1 MNYIMQLNVFYEKAS
16 GESLS
21 LKAIGLYMLLL
32 NKNNRLG
39 WIEEFKMTNKV
50 IMSVA
55 NCTLHDL
62 RIARNELEEKGYIIY
77 KKGTKGQAGNY
88 KIINL
93 EKEFLK
99 NCNKSS
105 EQNGTNFSL
114 VENNIKKS
122 SEQNSTNIS
131 LLSEDINKSSEQNG
145 TNFSLVEN
153 NIKKSSEQN
162 SINLSLLSEDINKS
176 SEKKHVNISLL
187 DNKSSEKNDPFC
199 YTLNKQTNNKQTE
212 KEKNIY
218 KKEIPNDFYKE
229 LNELDENEKGISE
242 DRIREAYLGNVSGLS
257 EAEISKEIKL
267 EKLEEW
273 TKEADKDKY
282 EAGSVININDASP
295 KDINDISMLNDDL
308 DRINRVN
315 RVNSENELVRD
326 IELDRVRELEKEN
339 EFGIN
344 EYDDMNMLA
353 TNTPVTNE
361 PKVKY
366 GDSIYLTDQEY
377 RTLKS
382 IYEQYDIDL
391 ELGIEILDDYKMS
404 SGREYRSDYHIMKS
418 WVKKRLLEDKR
429 KALMNE
435 NYTGYTATRS
445 VPSYQQNN
453 SNNQNNNYNS
463 YNKYN
468 QPQETRKQRSWED
481 FKSTLPEEWLEL
493 IDEYN

>member
-55 NCTLHDL
+55 NCTLYDL
-62 RIARNELEEKGYIIY
+62 RAARDELEEKGYIIY

-105 EQNGTNFSL
+105 EQN
-114 VENNIKKS
+114 
-122 SEQNSTNIS
+122 STNIS
-131 LLSEDINKSSEQNG
+131 LLSEDINKSSE
-145 TNFSLVEN
+145 
-153 NIKKSSEQN
+153 
-162 SINLSLLSEDINKS
+162 
-176 SEKKHVNISLL
+176 KKHINISLL

-282 EAGSVININDASP
+282 EAGNVININDASP
-295 KDINDISMLNDDL
+295 KDINDISMLNDEL
-308 DRINRVN
+308 ERVNRVN
-315 RVNSENELVRD
+315 RVNKENELVKDRD
-326 IELDRVRELEKEN
+326 IELVRELENKN

-377 RTLKS
+377 RNLKS

-418 WVKKRLLEDKR
+418 WVKKRLLEDK
-429 KALMNE
+429 KKTLMNE

-445 VPSYQQNN
+445 VHSYQKNN
-453 SNNQNNNYNS
+453 SNNYNQNNNYNS
-463 YNKYN
+463 YNQYN
-468 QPQETRKQRSWED
+468 QRQDTRKQRSWED
-481 FKSTLPEEWLEL
+481 FEKTLPEEWRDF
-493 IDEYN
+493 I

>member
-21 LKAIGLYMLLL
+21 LKAIVLYMLLL

-55 NCTLHDL
+55 NCTLYDL
-62 RIARNELEEKGYIIY
+62 RTARNELEEKGYIIY

-99 NCNKSS
+99 NC
-105 EQNGTNFSL
+105 
-114 VENNIKKS
+114 KKS
-122 SEQNSTNIS
+122 SEQN
-131 LLSEDINKSSEQNG
+131 D
-145 TNFSLVEN
+145 TNFSLVD
-153 NIKKSSEQN
+153 K
-162 SINLSLLSEDINKS
+162 DIDKS

-218 KKEIPNDFYKE
+218 KKEIPNDFLKE
-229 LNELDENEKGISE
+229 LDELEENEKGISE

-295 KDINDISMLNDDL
+295 KDINDISMLNDEL
-308 DRINRVN
+308 ERINRVN

-326 IELDRVRELEKEN
+326 RELDVDIELEKEN

-382 IYEQYDIDL
+382 IYEQNEINL

-418 WVKKRLLEDKR
+418 WVKKRLIEDKR

-435 NYTGYTATRS
+435 NYTGYKATRS
-445 VPSYQQNN
+445 VPDYQRNN
-453 SNNQNNNYNS
+453 SNNYNQNNNYNS
-463 YNKYN
+463 YNQYN
-468 QPQETRKQRSWED
+468 QRQDTRKQRSWED
-481 FKSTLPEEWLEL
+481 FEKTLPEEWRDF
-493 IDEYN
+493 I

>member
-55 NCTLHDL
+55 NCTLYDL
-62 RIARNELEEKGYIIY
+62 RAARDELEEKGYIIY

-131 LLSEDINKSSEQNG
+131 LLSEDINKSSE
-145 TNFSLVEN
+145 
-153 NIKKSSEQN
+153 
-162 SINLSLLSEDINKS
+162 
-176 SEKKHVNISLL
+176 KKHINISLL

-282 EAGSVININDASP
+282 EAGNVININDASP
-295 KDINDISMLNDDL
+295 KDINDISMLNDEL
-308 DRINRVN
+308 ERVNRVN
-315 RVNSENELVRD
+315 RVNKENELVKDRD
-326 IELDRVRELEKEN
+326 IELVRELENKN

-382 IYEQYDIDL
+382 IYQQYEIDL

-404 SGREYRSDYHIMKS
+404 TGKEYKSDFHIMKS
-418 WVKKRLLEDKR
+418 WVKKRLIEDKK

-435 NYTGYTATRS
+435 NYTGYKATRS

-453 SNNQNNNYNS
+453 SNNYNQNNNNNNNNYNQ
-463 YNKYN
+463 Y
-468 QPQETRKQRSWED
+468 QGRKQRSWED
-481 FKSTLPEEWLEL
+481 FEKTLPEEWRDF
-493 IDEYN
+493 I

>member
-1 MNYIMQLNVFYEKAS
+1 MSISGSHGTQGLNYGQHVTNSKLDDTAMDKNAAD
-16 GESLS
+16 LS
-21 LKAIGLYMLLL
+21 IL
-32 NKNNRLG
+32 NK
-39 WIEEFKMTNKV
+39 
-50 IMSVA
+50 
-55 NCTLHDL
+55 
-62 RIARNELEEKGYIIY
+62 RNE
-77 KKGTKGQAGNY
+77 TKR
-88 KIINL
+88 K
-93 EKEFLK
+93 
-99 NCNKSS
+99 
-105 EQNGTNFSL
+105 
-114 VENNIKKS
+114 
-122 SEQNSTNIS
+122 
-131 LLSEDINKSSEQNG
+131 
-145 TNFSLVEN
+145 
-153 NIKKSSEQN
+153 
-162 SINLSLLSEDINKS
+162 
-176 SEKKHVNISLL
+176 
-187 DNKSSEKNDPFC
+187 
-199 YTLNKQTNNKQTE
+199 E

-218 KKEIPNDFYKE
+218 KKEIPNDFLKK
-229 LNELDENEKGISE
+229 LDELDENEKGISE

-295 KDINDISMLNDDL
+295 KDINDISMLNDEL
-308 DRINRVN
+308 ERVNRVN
-315 RVNSENELVRD
+315 RVNKENELVKDRD
-326 IELDRVRELEKEN
+326 IELVRELENKN

-353 TNTPVTNE
+353 TNTSVTNE

-377 RTLKS
+377 RILKS
-382 IYEQYDIDL
+382 IYEQNEINL

-418 WVKKRLLEDKR
+418 WVKKRLIEDKR

-445 VPSYQQNN
+445 VPSYQRNN
-453 SNNQNNNYNS
+453 SNNYNQNNNNNS
-463 YNKYN
+463 YNQYN
-468 QPQETRKQRSWED
+468 QQQHTRKQRSWED

>member
-1 MNYIMQLNVFYEKAS
+1 MP
-16 GESLS
+16 
-21 LKAIGLYMLLL
+21 LY
-32 NKNNRLG
+32 RAR
-39 WIEEFKMTNKV
+39 EELM
-50 IMSVA
+50 
-55 NCTLHDL
+55 
-62 RIARNELEEKGYIIY
+62 EKGYIIY
-77 KKGTKGQAGNY
+77 EKRKGREAGTYTIIKIELYKKTEEGDYNLFPNIGNKGEHNEVL
-88 KIINL
+88 NNSL
-93 EKEFLK
+93 NNSL
-99 NCNKSS
+99 CN
-105 EQNGTNFSL
+105 SL
-114 VENNIKKS
+114 C
-122 SEQNSTNIS
+122 NSLHPNM
-131 LLSEDINKSSEQNG
+131 G
-145 TNFSLVEN
+145 
-153 NIKKSSEQN
+153 
-162 SINLSLLSEDINKS
+162 
-176 SEKKHVNISLL
+176 
-187 DNKSSEKNDPFC
+187 
-199 YTLNKQTNNKQTE
+199 TLNKQIQNNKQTK

-218 KKEIPNDFYKE
+218 KKEIPNDFLK
-229 LNELDENEKGISE
+229 ELDENAKGISE

-267 EKLEEW
+267 EKQEEW

-295 KDINDISMLNDDL
+295 KDINDISMLNDEL
-308 DRINRVN
+308 ERVN
-315 RVNSENELVRD
+315 RVSRVNKENELVRD
-326 IELDRVRELEKEN
+326 RDIELVRELENKN

-377 RTLKS
+377 RNLKS

-418 WVKKRLLEDKR
+418 WVKKRLLEDKK

-445 VPSYQQNN
+445 VPSYQKNN
-453 SNNQNNNYNS
+453 SNNYNQNNNNNS
-463 YNKYN
+463 YKQYN
-468 QPQETRKQRSWED
+468 QQQHTRKQRSWED

>member
-55 NCTLHDL
+55 NCTLYDL
-62 RIARNELEEKGYIIY
+62 RAARDELEEKGYIIY

-131 LLSEDINKSSEQNG
+131 LLSEDINKSSEKKHI
-145 TNFSLVEN
+145 
-153 NIKKSSEQN
+153 NI
-162 SINLSLLSEDINKS
+162 SLLSEDINKS
-176 SEKKHVNISLL
+176 SEKKHINISLL

-282 EAGSVININDASP
+282 EAGNVININDASP
-295 KDINDISMLNDDL
+295 KDINDISMLNDEL
-308 DRINRVN
+308 ERVNRVN
-315 RVNSENELVRD
+315 RVNKENELVKDRD
-326 IELDRVRELEKEN
+326 IELVRELENKN

-377 RTLKS
+377 RNLKS

-418 WVKKRLLEDKR
+418 WVKKRLLEDK
-429 KALMNE
+429 KKTLMNE

-445 VPSYQQNN
+445 VPSYQKNN
-453 SNNQNNNYNS
+453 SNNYNQNNNYNS
-463 YNKYN
+463 YNQYN
-468 QPQETRKQRSWED
+468 QRQDTRKQRSWED
-481 FKSTLPEEWLEL
+481 FEKTLPEEWRDF
-493 IDEYN
+493 I

>member
-39 WIEEFKMTNKV
+39 WIEEFKMTNNV

-55 NCTLHDL
+55 NCTLYEL
-62 RIARNELEEKGYIIY
+62 KTARNELEEKGYIIY

-105 EQNGTNFSL
+105 EQNDTNFSL
-114 VENNIKKS
+114 VEKNINKS
-122 SEQNSTNIS
+122 SEQNSTNI
-131 LLSEDINKSSEQNG
+131 
-145 TNFSLVEN
+145 
-153 NIKKSSEQN
+153 
-162 SINLSLLSEDINKS
+162 SLLSEDINKS

-218 KKEIPNDFYKE
+218 KKEIPNDFY
-229 LNELDENEKGISE
+229 LDELDENEKGISE

-295 KDINDISMLNDDL
+295 KDINDISMLNDEL

-315 RVNSENELVRD
+315 RVNSENELVKDRD
-326 IELDRVRELEKEN
+326 IELVRELENKN

-418 WVKKRLLEDKR
+418 WVKKRLLEDKK

-445 VPSYQQNN
+445 VPSYQKNN
-453 SNNQNNNYNS
+453 SNNYNQNNNYNS
-463 YNKYN
+463 YNQYN
-468 QPQETRKQRSWED
+468 QRQDTRKQRSWED

>member
-99 NCNKSS
+99 NC
-105 EQNGTNFSL
+105 
-114 VENNIKKS
+114 
-122 SEQNSTNIS
+122 
-131 LLSEDINKSSEQNG
+131 NKSSEQNG

>member
-1 MNYIMQLNVFYEKAS
+1 MNYIIQLNVFYEKAT

-32 NKNNRLG
+32 NKNNKLG
-39 WIEEFKMTNKV
+39 WIEEFKMTNNV

-55 NCTLHDL
+55 NCTLYEL
-62 RIARNELEEKGYIIY
+62 KTARNELEEKGYIIY

-105 EQNGTNFSL
+105 EQNDTNFSL
-114 VENNIKKS
+114 VEKNINKS
-122 SEQNSTNIS
+122 SEQNST
-131 LLSEDINKSSEQNG
+131 
-145 TNFSLVEN
+145 
-153 NIKKSSEQN
+153 
-162 SINLSLLSEDINKS
+162 
-176 SEKKHVNISLL
+176 NISLL

-218 KKEIPNDFYKE
+218 KKEIPNDFLKK
-229 LNELDENEKGISE
+229 LDELDENEKGISE

-295 KDINDISMLNDDL
+295 KDINDISMLNDEL

-326 IELDRVRELEKEN
+326 IELEKEN

-353 TNTPVTNE
+353 TNTPIVYE
-361 PKVKY
+361 AKVKY
-366 GDSIYLTDQEY
+366 GDSIYLPDQE
-377 RTLKS
+377 
-382 IYEQYDIDL
+382 
-391 ELGIEILDDYKMS
+391 
-404 SGREYRSDYHIMKS
+404 
-418 WVKKRLLEDKR
+418 
-429 KALMNE
+429 
-435 NYTGYTATRS
+435 
-445 VPSYQQNN
+445 
-453 SNNQNNNYNS
+453 
-463 YNKYN
+463 
-468 QPQETRKQRSWED
+468 
-481 FKSTLPEEWLEL
+481 
-493 IDEYN
+493 

>member
-1 MNYIMQLNVFYEKAS
+1 MNYIMQLNVFYEKAT

-39 WIEEFKMTNKV
+39 WIEEFKITNNV
-50 IMSVA
+50 IMSVT
-55 NCTLHDL
+55 NCSLYDL
-62 RIARNELEEKGYIIY
+62 KTARNELEEKGYIIY
-77 KKGTKGQAGNY
+77 TKGTKGQAGNY

-99 NCNKSS
+99 SCN
-105 EQNGTNFSL
+105 
-114 VENNIKKS
+114 KS
-122 SEQNSTNIS
+122 SEQNSTNFS
-131 LLSEDINKSSEQNG
+131 LLSDEE
-145 TNFSLVEN
+145 
-153 NIKKSSEQN
+153 KKSSEQN
-162 SINLSLLSEDINKS
+162 SINFSLLDKDIDKS
-176 SEKKHVNISLL
+176 SEQKHTNISLL

-199 YTLNKQTNNKQTE
+199 YTLYKQTNNKQTE
-212 KEKNIY
+212 KEKIY
-218 KKEIPNDFYKE
+218 KKEIPNDFKKE
-229 LNELDENEKGISE
+229 LDELDENEKGISE

-295 KDINDISMLNDDL
+295 KDINDISMLNDEL
-308 DRINRVN
+308 ERVNRVN
-315 RVNSENELVRD
+315 RVNKENELVKDRD
-326 IELDRVRELEKEN
+326 IELVRELENKN

-353 TNTPVTNE
+353 TNTSVTNE

-377 RTLKS
+377 RILKS
-382 IYEQYDIDL
+382 IYEQNEINL

-404 SGREYRSDYHIMKS
+404 SGREYKSDFHIMKS
-418 WVKKRLLEDKR
+418 WVKKRLLEDKK
-429 KALMNE
+429 KALMDE
-435 NYTGYTATRS
+435 NYTGYTARYTNTRS
-445 VPSYQQNN
+445 VSNYQQNN
-453 SNNQNNNYNS
+453 SNNYNQNNNS
-463 YNKYN
+463 YNNYN
-468 QPQETRKQRSWED
+468 QYQGRQQRSWED
-481 FKSTLPEEWLEL
+481 FEKTLPEEWRDF
-493 IDEYN
+493 I

>member
-55 NCTLHDL
+55 NCTLYDL
-62 RIARNELEEKGYIIY
+62 RTARNELEEKGYIIY

-99 NCNKSS
+99 NCKKSS
-105 EQNGTNFSL
+105 EQNDTNFSL

-122 SEQNSTNIS
+122 SEQNSTN
-131 LLSEDINKSSEQNG
+131 
-145 TNFSLVEN
+145 FSLVD
-153 NIKKSSEQN
+153 K
-162 SINLSLLSEDINKS
+162 DIDKS

-218 KKEIPNDFYKE
+218 KKEIPNDFLKK
-229 LNELDENEKGISE
+229 LDELDENKKDVSE

-267 EKLEEW
+267 EKQEW

-282 EAGSVININDASP
+282 EAGSVININNASP
-295 KDINDISMLNDDL
+295 KDINDISMLNDEL

-315 RVNSENELVRD
+315 RVNNENSENELVRD

-353 TNTPVTNE
+353 TNTPIANE

-404 SGREYRSDYHIMKS
+404 SGREYKSDFHIMKS
-418 WVKKRLLEDKR
+418 WVKKRLLEDKK
-429 KALMNE
+429 KALMDE
-435 NYTGYTATRS
+435 NYTGYTARYTNTRS
-445 VPSYQQNN
+445 VSNYQQNN
-453 SNNQNNNYNS
+453 SNNYNQNNNS
-463 YNKYN
+463 YNNYN
-468 QPQETRKQRSWED
+468 QYQGRQQRSWED
-481 FKSTLPEEWLEL
+481 FEKTLPEEWREF
-493 IDEYN
+493 I

>member
-122 SEQNSTNIS
+122 SEQNS
-131 LLSEDINKSSEQNG
+131 
-145 TNFSLVEN
+145 
-153 NIKKSSEQN
+153 
-162 SINLSLLSEDINKS
+162 INLSLLSEDINKS

-218 KKEIPNDFYKE
+218 KKEIPNDFLKE
-229 LNELDENEKGISE
+229 LDELDENEKGISE

-295 KDINDISMLNDDL
+295 KDINDISMLNDEL
-308 DRINRVN
+308 ERVNRVN
-315 RVNSENELVRD
+315 RVNKENELVKDRD
-326 IELDRVRELEKEN
+326 IELVRELENKN

-382 IYEQYDIDL
+382 IYEQNDIDL
-391 ELGIEILDDYKMS
+391 GLGIEILDDYKMS
-404 SGREYRSDYHIMKS
+404 SGREYKSDFHIMKS
-418 WVKKRLLEDKR
+418 WVKKRLLEDKK
-429 KALMNE
+429 KALMDE

-445 VPSYQQNN
+445 VPSYQKNN
-453 SNNQNNNYNS
+453 SNNYNQNNNNNS
-463 YNKYN
+463 YNQYN
-468 QPQETRKQRSWED
+468 QHQGIRKQRSWED

>member
-39 WIEEFKMTNKV
+39 WIEEFKMTNNV

-55 NCTLHDL
+55 NCTLYEL
-62 RIARNELEEKGYIIY
+62 KTARNELEEKGYIIY

-105 EQNGTNFSL
+105 EQNDTNFSL
-114 VENNIKKS
+114 VEKNINKS
-122 SEQNSTNIS
+122 SEQNSTNI
-131 LLSEDINKSSEQNG
+131 
-145 TNFSLVEN
+145 
-153 NIKKSSEQN
+153 
-162 SINLSLLSEDINKS
+162 SLLSEDINKS

-218 KKEIPNDFYKE
+218 KKEIPNDFLKK
-229 LNELDENEKGISE
+229 LDELDENEKGISE

-267 EKLEEW
+267 EKQEW

-339 EFGIN
+339 EFGMN

-353 TNTPVTNE
+353 TNTPITNE
-361 PKVKY
+361 TKVKY

-418 WVKKRLLEDKR
+418 WVKKRLLEDKK

-453 SNNQNNNYNS
+453 SNNYNQNNNNNS
-463 YNKYN
+463 YNQYN
-468 QPQETRKQRSWED
+468 QHQGIRKQRSWED

>member
-55 NCTLHDL
+55 NCTLYDL
-62 RIARNELEEKGYIIY
+62 RAARDELEEKGYIIY

-131 LLSEDINKSSEQNG
+131 LLSEDINKSSE
-145 TNFSLVEN
+145 
-153 NIKKSSEQN
+153 
-162 SINLSLLSEDINKS
+162 
-176 SEKKHVNISLL
+176 KKHINISLL

-282 EAGSVININDASP
+282 EAGNVININDASP
-295 KDINDISMLNDDL
+295 KDINDISMLNDEL
-308 DRINRVN
+308 ERVNRVN
-315 RVNSENELVRD
+315 RVNKENELVKDRD
-326 IELDRVRELEKEN
+326 IELVRELENKN

-377 RTLKS
+377 RNLKS

-418 WVKKRLLEDKR
+418 WVKKRLLEDK
-429 KALMNE
+429 KKTLMNE

-445 VPSYQQNN
+445 VPSYQKNN
-453 SNNQNNNYNS
+453 SNNYNQNNNYNS
-463 YNKYN
+463 YNQYN
-468 QPQETRKQRSWED
+468 QRQDTRKQRSWED
-481 FKSTLPEEWLEL
+481 FEKTLPEEWRDF
-493 IDEYN
+493 I

>member
-55 NCTLHDL
+55 NCTLYEL
-62 RIARNELEEKGYIIY
+62 KTARNELEEKGYIIY

-105 EQNGTNFSL
+105 EQNDTNFSL
-114 VENNIKKS
+114 VEKNINKS

-131 LLSEDINKSSEQNG
+131 LLSK
-145 TNFSLVEN
+145 
-153 NIKKSSEQN
+153 
-162 SINLSLLSEDINKS
+162 DINKS

-218 KKEIPNDFYKE
+218 KKEIPNDFLK
-229 LNELDENEKGISE
+229 ELDELDKNEKGISE

-295 KDINDISMLNDDL
+295 KDINDISMLNDEL
-308 DRINRVN
+308 ERINRVN

-326 IELDRVRELEKEN
+326 RELDVDIELEKEN

-353 TNTPVTNE
+353 TNTPIVYE
-361 PKVKY
+361 AKVKY

-382 IYEQYDIDL
+382 IYQQYEIDL

-404 SGREYRSDYHIMKS
+404 TGKEYKSDFHIMKS
-418 WVKKRLLEDKR
+418 WVKKRLLEDKK

-435 NYTGYTATRS
+435 NYTGYKATRS

-453 SNNQNNNYNS
+453 SNNYNQNNNNNNNYNS
-463 YNKYN
+463 YNQYN
-468 QPQETRKQRSWED
+468 QQQHTRKQRSWED
-481 FKSTLPEEWLEL
+481 FEKTLPEEWRDF
-493 IDEYN
+493 I

>member
-39 WIEEFKMTNKV
+39 WIEEFKMTNNV

-55 NCTLHDL
+55 NCTLYEL
-62 RIARNELEEKGYIIY
+62 KTARNELEEKGYIIY

-105 EQNGTNFSL
+105 EQNDTNFSL

-122 SEQNSTNIS
+122 SEQNSTN
-131 LLSEDINKSSEQNG
+131 
-145 TNFSLVEN
+145 FSLVDKE
-153 NIKKSSEQN
+153 I
-162 SINLSLLSEDINKS
+162 DKS

-187 DNKSSEKNDPFC
+187 DKKSSEKNDPFC

-218 KKEIPNDFYKE
+218 KKEIPNNFLKE
-229 LNELDENEKGISE
+229 LDELDENEKGISE

-295 KDINDISMLNDDL
+295 KDINDISMLNDEL
-308 DRINRVN
+308 ERINRVN

-326 IELDRVRELEKEN
+326 RELDVDIELEKEN
-339 EFGIN
+339 KFGIN

-353 TNTPVTNE
+353 TNTPIVYE
-361 PKVKY
+361 AKVKY

-382 IYEQYDIDL
+382 IYQQYEIDL

-404 SGREYRSDYHIMKS
+404 AGKEYKSDFHIMKS
-418 WVKKRLLEDKR
+418 WVKKRLIEDKK

-453 SNNQNNNYNS
+453 SNNYNKNNNYNS
-463 YNKYN
+463 YKQYN
-468 QPQETRKQRSWED
+468 QNQETRQQRSWED
-481 FKSTLPEEWLEL
+481 FEKTLNEEWREL
-493 IDEYN
+493 I

>member
-55 NCTLHDL
+55 NCTLYDL
-62 RIARNELEEKGYIIY
+62 RAARDELEEKGYIIY

-131 LLSEDINKSSEQNG
+131 LLSEDINKSSE
-145 TNFSLVEN
+145 
-153 NIKKSSEQN
+153 
-162 SINLSLLSEDINKS
+162 
-176 SEKKHVNISLL
+176 KKHINISLL
-187 DNKSSEKNDPFC
+187 DNKSSEKNAPFC

-282 EAGSVININDASP
+282 EAGNVININDASP
-295 KDINDISMLNDDL
+295 KDINDISMLNDEL
-308 DRINRVN
+308 ERVNRVN
-315 RVNSENELVRD
+315 RVNKENELVKDRD
-326 IELDRVRELEKEN
+326 IELVRELENKN

-377 RTLKS
+377 RNLKS

-418 WVKKRLLEDKR
+418 WVKKRLLEDK
-429 KALMNE
+429 KKTLMNE

-445 VPSYQQNN
+445 VPSYQKNN
-453 SNNQNNNYNS
+453 SNNYNQNNNYNS
-463 YNKYN
+463 YNQYN
-468 QPQETRKQRSWED
+468 QRQDTRKQRSWED
-481 FKSTLPEEWLEL
+481 FEKTLPEEWRDF
-493 IDEYN
+493 I

>member
-1 MNYIMQLNVFYEKAS
+1 MNYIIQLNVFYEKAT

-32 NKNNRLG
+32 NKNNKLG
-39 WIEEFKMTNKV
+39 WIEEFKMTNNV

-55 NCTLHDL
+55 NCTLYEL
-62 RIARNELEEKGYIIY
+62 KTARNELEEKGYIIY

-105 EQNGTNFSL
+105 EQNDTNFSL
-114 VENNIKKS
+114 VEKNINKS

-131 LLSEDINKSSEQNG
+131 LLSED
-145 TNFSLVEN
+145 V
-153 NIKKSSEQN
+153 
-162 SINLSLLSEDINKS
+162 NKS
-176 SEKKHVNISLL
+176 SEKKHINISLL

-218 KKEIPNDFYKE
+218 KKEIPNDFLKE
-229 LNELDENEKGISE
+229 LDELDENEKGISE

-295 KDINDISMLNDDL
+295 KDINDISMLNDEL
-308 DRINRVN
+308 ERINRVN

-326 IELDRVRELEKEN
+326 RELDVDIELEKEN

-353 TNTPVTNE
+353 TNTPIVYE
-361 PKVKY
+361 AKVKY

-382 IYEQYDIDL
+382 IYQQYEIDL

-404 SGREYRSDYHIMKS
+404 TGKEYKSDFHIMKS
-418 WVKKRLLEDKR
+418 WVKKRLLEDKK

-435 NYTGYTATRS
+435 NYTGYKATRS
-445 VPSYQQNN
+445 VPDYQRNN
-453 SNNQNNNYNS
+453 SNNYNQNNNNNNNYNS
-463 YNKYN
+463 YNQYN
-468 QPQETRKQRSWED
+468 QQQHTRKQRSWED
-481 FKSTLPEEWLEL
+481 FEKTLPEEWRDF
-493 IDEYN
+493 I

>member
-55 NCTLHDL
+55 NCTLYDL
-62 RIARNELEEKGYIIY
+62 RAARDELEEKGYIIY

-105 EQNGTNFSL
+105 EQN
-114 VENNIKKS
+114 
-122 SEQNSTNIS
+122 STNIS
-131 LLSEDINKSSEQNG
+131 LLSEDINKSSE
-145 TNFSLVEN
+145 
-153 NIKKSSEQN
+153 
-162 SINLSLLSEDINKS
+162 
-176 SEKKHVNISLL
+176 KKHINISLL

-282 EAGSVININDASP
+282 EAGNVININDASP
-295 KDINDISMLNDDL
+295 KDINDISMLNDEL
-308 DRINRVN
+308 ERVNRVN
-315 RVNSENELVRD
+315 RVNKENELVKDRD
-326 IELDRVRELEKEN
+326 IELVRELENKN

-377 RTLKS
+377 RNLKS

-418 WVKKRLLEDKR
+418 WVKKRLLEDK
-429 KALMNE
+429 KKTLMNE

-445 VPSYQQNN
+445 VPSYQKNN
-453 SNNQNNNYNS
+453 SNNYNQNNNYNS
-463 YNKYN
+463 YNQYN
-468 QPQETRKQRSWED
+468 QRQDTRKQRSWED
-481 FKSTLPEEWLEL
+481 FEKTLPEEWRDF
-493 IDEYN
+493 I

>member
-39 WIEEFKMTNKV
+39 WIEEFKMTNNV

-55 NCTLHDL
+55 KCTLYEL
-62 RIARNELEEKGYIIY
+62 KTARDELEEKGYIIY

-105 EQNGTNFSL
+105 EQNDTNFSL
-114 VENNIKKS
+114 VEKNINKS

-131 LLSEDINKSSEQNG
+131 LLSEDINKSSE
-145 TNFSLVEN
+145 
-153 NIKKSSEQN
+153 
-162 SINLSLLSEDINKS
+162 
-176 SEKKHVNISLL
+176 KKHINISLL

-218 KKEIPNDFYKE
+218 KKEIPNDFLKK
-229 LNELDENEKGISE
+229 LDELDENEKGISE

-295 KDINDISMLNDDL
+295 KDINDISMLNDEL
-308 DRINRVN
+308 ERINRVN

-326 IELDRVRELEKEN
+326 RELDVDIELEKEN

-353 TNTPVTNE
+353 TNTPIVYE
-361 PKVKY
+361 AKVKY

-382 IYEQYDIDL
+382 IYQQYEIDL

-404 SGREYRSDYHIMKS
+404 TGKEYKSDFHIMKS
-418 WVKKRLLEDKR
+418 WVKKRLLEDKK

-435 NYTGYTATRS
+435 NYTGYKATRS
-445 VPSYQQNN
+445 VPDYQRNN
-453 SNNQNNNYNS
+453 SNNYNQNNNNNYN
-463 YNKYN
+463 YN
-468 QPQETRKQRSWED
+468 QYNQRQDTRKQRSWED
-481 FKSTLPEEWLEL
+481 FEKTLPEEWRDF
-493 IDEYN
+493 I

>member
-122 SEQNSTNIS
+122 SEQNS
-131 LLSEDINKSSEQNG
+131 
-145 TNFSLVEN
+145 
-153 NIKKSSEQN
+153 
-162 SINLSLLSEDINKS
+162 INLSLLSEDINKS

-218 KKEIPNDFYKE
+218 KKEIPNDFLKE
-229 LNELDENEKGISE
+229 LDKNEKGISE

-295 KDINDISMLNDDL
+295 KDINDISMLNDEL

-315 RVNSENELVRD
+315 RVNSENELVRN
-326 IELDRVRELEKEN
+326 IELDRELENEN

-353 TNTPVTNE
+353 TNTPIVYE
-361 PKVKY
+361 AKVKY

-377 RTLKS
+377 RILKS
-382 IYEQYDIDL
+382 IYEQNEIDL

-418 WVKKRLLEDKR
+418 WVKKRLLEDKK

-435 NYTGYTATRS
+435 NYTGYTVTRN
-445 VPSYQQNN
+445 VQGYQQNN
-453 SNNQNNNYNS
+453 SNNYNQNNNYNS
-463 YNKYN
+463 YNQYN
-468 QPQETRKQRSWED
+468 QRQDTRQQRSYED
-481 FKSTLPEEWLEL
+481 FATFEEDFFE
-493 IDEYN
+493 

>member
-55 NCTLHDL
+55 NCTLYDL
-62 RIARNELEEKGYIIY
+62 RAARDELEEKGYIIY

-88 KIINL
+88 RIINL

-105 EQNGTNFSL
+105 EQNDTNFSL
-114 VENNIKKS
+114 VSKDINKS

-131 LLSEDINKSSEQNG
+131 LLSK
-145 TNFSLVEN
+145 
-153 NIKKSSEQN
+153 
-162 SINLSLLSEDINKS
+162 DINKS
-176 SEKKHVNISLL
+176 SEKKHINISLL
-187 DNKSSEKNDPFC
+187 NNKSSEKNDPFC

-218 KKEIPNDFYKE
+218 KKEIPNDFLKKLDE
-229 LNELDENEKGISE
+229 LEENEKGISE

-295 KDINDISMLNDDL
+295 KDINDISMLNDEL

-315 RVNSENELVRD
+315 RVNSENELVRN
-326 IELDRVRELEKEN
+326 IELDRELENEN

-353 TNTPVTNE
+353 TNTPIVYE
-361 PKVKY
+361 AKVKY

-382 IYEQYDIDL
+382 IYQQYEIDL

-404 SGREYRSDYHIMKS
+404 AGKEYKSDFHIMKS
-418 WVKKRLLEDKR
+418 WVKKRLLEDKK

-435 NYTGYTATRS
+435 NYTGYKATRS
-445 VPSYQQNN
+445 VPDYQRNN
-453 SNNQNNNYNS
+453 SNNYNQNNNNNYNS
-463 YNKYN
+463 YNQYN
-468 QPQETRKQRSWED
+468 QQQHIRKQRSWED
-481 FKSTLPEEWLEL
+481 FEKTLPEEWRDF
-493 IDEYN
+493 I

>member
-55 NCTLHDL
+55 NCTLYDL

-105 EQNGTNFSL
+105 EQNDTNFSL

-122 SEQNSTNIS
+122 SEQNSTN
-131 LLSEDINKSSEQNG
+131 
-145 TNFSLVEN
+145 FSLVD
-153 NIKKSSEQN
+153 K
-162 SINLSLLSEDINKS
+162 DIDKS
-176 SEKKHVNISLL
+176 SEKKHANISLI

-199 YTLNKQTNNKQTE
+199 YTLNKQTNNKQTK

-218 KKEIPNDFYKE
+218 KKEIPNNFLKE
-229 LNELDENEKGISE
+229 LDELEENEKGISE

-295 KDINDISMLNDDL
+295 KDINDISMLNDEL

-339 EFGIN
+339 EFGMN

-353 TNTPVTNE
+353 TNTPIANE

-377 RTLKS
+377 RILKS
-382 IYEQYDIDL
+382 IYEQNEIDL

-418 WVKKRLLEDKR
+418 WVKKRLLEDKK

-453 SNNQNNNYNS
+453 SNNYNQNNNYNS

>member
-39 WIEEFKMTNKV
+39 WIEEFKMTNNV

-55 NCTLHDL
+55 NCTLYEL
-62 RIARNELEEKGYIIY
+62 KTARNELEEKGYIIY

-105 EQNGTNFSL
+105 EQN
-114 VENNIKKS
+114 
-122 SEQNSTNIS
+122 
-131 LLSEDINKSSEQNG
+131 D

-218 KKEIPNDFYKE
+218 KKEIPNDFLK
-229 LNELDENEKGISE
+229 ELDELDKNEKGISE

-295 KDINDISMLNDDL
+295 KDINDISMLNDEL

-326 IELDRVRELEKEN
+326 RELDVDIELEKEN

-353 TNTPVTNE
+353 TNTPIVYE
-361 PKVKY
+361 AKVKY

-382 IYEQYDIDL
+382 IYQQYEIDL

-404 SGREYRSDYHIMKS
+404 AGKEYKSDFHIMKS
-418 WVKKRLLEDKR
+418 WVKKRLLEDKK

-435 NYTGYTATRS
+435 NYTGYKATRS
-445 VPSYQQNN
+445 VPDYQRNN
-453 SNNQNNNYNS
+453 SNNYNQNNNNNYNS
-463 YNKYN
+463 YNQYN
-468 QPQETRKQRSWED
+468 QRQDTRKQRSWED
-481 FKSTLPEEWLEL
+481 FEKTLPEEWRDF
-493 IDEYN
+493 I

>member
-55 NCTLHDL
+55 NCTLYDL
-62 RIARNELEEKGYIIY
+62 RAARDELEEKGYIIY

-131 LLSEDINKSSEQNG
+131 LLSEDINKSSE
-145 TNFSLVEN
+145 
-153 NIKKSSEQN
+153 
-162 SINLSLLSEDINKS
+162 
-176 SEKKHVNISLL
+176 KKHINISLL

-257 EAEISKEIKL
+257 KAEISKEIKL

-282 EAGSVININDASP
+282 EAGNVININDASP
-295 KDINDISMLNDDL
+295 KDINDISMLNDEL
-308 DRINRVN
+308 ERVNRVN
-315 RVNSENELVRD
+315 RVNKENELVKDRD
-326 IELDRVRELEKEN
+326 IELVRELENKN

-377 RTLKS
+377 RNLKS

-418 WVKKRLLEDKR
+418 WVKKRLLEDK
-429 KALMNE
+429 KKTLMNE

-445 VPSYQQNN
+445 VHSYQKNN
-453 SNNQNNNYNS
+453 SNNYNQNNNYNS
-463 YNKYN
+463 YNQYN
-468 QPQETRKQRSWED
+468 QRQDTRKQRSWED
-481 FKSTLPEEWLEL
+481 FEKTLPEEWRDF
-493 IDEYN
+493 I

>member
-55 NCTLHDL
+55 NCTLYDL
-62 RIARNELEEKGYIIY
+62 RAARDELEEKGYIIY

-105 EQNGTNFSL
+105 EQNDTNFSL

-122 SEQNSTNIS
+122 SEQNSTN
-131 LLSEDINKSSEQNG
+131 
-145 TNFSLVEN
+145 FSLVD
-153 NIKKSSEQN
+153 K
-162 SINLSLLSEDINKS
+162 DIDKS

-218 KKEIPNDFYKE
+218 KKEIPNDFYKKLDE
-229 LNELDENEKGISE
+229 LEENEKDISE

-295 KDINDISMLNDDL
+295 KDINDISMLNDEL

-315 RVNSENELVRD
+315 RVNSENELVRN
-326 IELDRVRELEKEN
+326 IELDRELENEN

-353 TNTPVTNE
+353 TNTPIVYE
-361 PKVKY
+361 AKVKY

-382 IYEQYDIDL
+382 IYQQYEIDL

-404 SGREYRSDYHIMKS
+404 AGKEYKSDFHIMKS
-418 WVKKRLLEDKR
+418 WVKKRLLEDKK

-435 NYTGYTATRS
+435 NYTGYKATRS
-445 VPSYQQNN
+445 VPDYQRNN
-453 SNNQNNNYNS
+453 SNNYNQNNNNNYNS
-463 YNKYN
+463 YNQYN
-468 QPQETRKQRSWED
+468 QRQDTRKQRSWED
-481 FKSTLPEEWLEL
+481 FEKTLPEEWRDF
-493 IDEYN
+493 I

>member
-1 MNYIMQLNVFYEKAS
+1 MP
-16 GESLS
+16 
-21 LKAIGLYMLLL
+21 LY
-32 NKNNRLG
+32 RAR
-39 WIEEFKMTNKV
+39 EELM
-50 IMSVA
+50 
-55 NCTLHDL
+55 
-62 RIARNELEEKGYIIY
+62 EKGYIIY
-77 KKGTKGQAGNY
+77 EKGKGREAGTYTIIKIELYKKTEEGDYNLFPNIGNEG
-88 KIINL
+88 KHNEVL
-93 EKEFLK
+93 
-99 NCNKSS
+99 CNSLNNSLNNGLCNSS
-105 EQNGTNFSL
+105 HPNMG
-114 VENNIKKS
+114 
-122 SEQNSTNIS
+122 
-131 LLSEDINKSSEQNG
+131 
-145 TNFSLVEN
+145 
-153 NIKKSSEQN
+153 
-162 SINLSLLSEDINKS
+162 
-176 SEKKHVNISLL
+176 
-187 DNKSSEKNDPFC
+187 
-199 YTLNKQTNNKQTE
+199 TLNKQIQNNKQTK

-218 KKEIPNDFYKE
+218 KKEIPNNFLKKLD
-229 LNELDENEKGISE
+229 ELDENEKGISE

-295 KDINDISMLNDDL
+295 KDINDISMLNDEL

-326 IELDRVRELEKEN
+326 IELEKEN

-418 WVKKRLLEDKR
+418 WVKKRLIEDKK

-435 NYTGYTATRS
+435 NYTGYKATRS
-445 VPSYQQNN
+445 VTDYQRNN
-453 SNNQNNNYNS
+453 SNNYNQNNNNNYNS
-463 YNKYN
+463 YNQYN
-468 QPQETRKQRSWED
+468 QQQHTRKQRSWED
-481 FKSTLPEEWLEL
+481 FEKTLPEEWRDF
-493 IDEYN
+493 I

>member
-1 MNYIMQLNVFYEKAS
+1 MNYIMQLNVFYEKAT

-32 NKNNRLG
+32 NKNNKLG
-39 WIEEFKMTNKV
+39 WIEEFKITNNV
-50 IMSVA
+50 IMSVT
-55 NCTLHDL
+55 NCTLYDL
-62 RIARNELEEKGYIIY
+62 RTARNELEEKGYIIY

-105 EQNGTNFSL
+105 EQNDTNFSL
-114 VENNIKKS
+114 VENNINKS

-131 LLSEDINKSSEQNG
+131 LLSD
-145 TNFSLVEN
+145 
-153 NIKKSSEQN
+153 KK
-162 SINLSLLSEDINKS
+162 NKS
-176 SEKKHVNISLL
+176 SEKKCINISLL

-199 YTLNKQTNNKQTE
+199 YTLNKQTNNKQTK

-218 KKEIPNDFYKE
+218 KKEIPNDFLKE
-229 LNELDENEKGISE
+229 LDELDENEKGISE

-295 KDINDISMLNDDL
+295 KDINDISMLNDEL

-339 EFGIN
+339 EFGMN

-353 TNTPVTNE
+353 TNTPIANE

-382 IYEQYDIDL
+382 IYEQNEIDL

-418 WVKKRLLEDKR
+418 WVKKRLLEDKT

-445 VPSYQQNN
+445 VPSYQRNN
-453 SNNQNNNYNS
+453 SNNYNQNNNNNS
-463 YNKYN
+463 YNQYN
-468 QPQETRKQRSWED
+468 QHQHTRKQRSWED

-493 IDEYN
+493 IEEYDNR

>member
-1 MNYIMQLNVFYEKAS
+1 MNYIIQLNVFYEKAT

-32 NKNNRLG
+32 NKNNKLG
-39 WIEEFKMTNKV
+39 WIEEFKMTNNV

-55 NCTLHDL
+55 NCTLYEL
-62 RIARNELEEKGYIIY
+62 KTARNELEEKGYIIY

-105 EQNGTNFSL
+105 EQNDTNFSL
-114 VENNIKKS
+114 VEKNINKS
-122 SEQNSTNIS
+122 SEQNST
-131 LLSEDINKSSEQNG
+131 
-145 TNFSLVEN
+145 
-153 NIKKSSEQN
+153 
-162 SINLSLLSEDINKS
+162 
-176 SEKKHVNISLL
+176 NISLL

-218 KKEIPNDFYKE
+218 KKEIPNDFLKK
-229 LNELDENEKGISE
+229 LDELDENEKGISE

-295 KDINDISMLNDDL
+295 KDINDISMLNDEL

-326 IELDRVRELEKEN
+326 IELEKEN

-353 TNTPVTNE
+353 TNTPIVYE
-361 PKVKY
+361 AKVKY

-382 IYEQYDIDL
+382 IYQQYEIDL

-404 SGREYRSDYHIMKS
+404 TGKEYKSDFHIMKS
-418 WVKKRLLEDKR
+418 WVKKRLLEDKK

-435 NYTGYTATRS
+435 NYTGYKATRS
-445 VPSYQQNN
+445 VPDYQRNN
-453 SNNQNNNYNS
+453 SNNYNQNNNNNS
-463 YNKYN
+463 YNQYN
-468 QPQETRKQRSWED
+468 QRQDTRKQRSWED
-481 FKSTLPEEWLEL
+481 FEKTLPEEWRDF
-493 IDEYN
+493 I

>member
-1 MNYIMQLNVFYEKAS
+1 MP
-16 GESLS
+16 
-21 LKAIGLYMLLL
+21 LY
-32 NKNNRLG
+32 RAR
-39 WIEEFKMTNKV
+39 EELM
-50 IMSVA
+50 
-55 NCTLHDL
+55 
-62 RIARNELEEKGYIIY
+62 EKGYIIY
-77 KKGTKGQAGNY
+77 EKRKGREAGTYTIIKIELYKKTEEGDYNLFPNMGNEG
-88 KIINL
+88 KHNEVL
-93 EKEFLK
+93 
-99 NCNKSS
+99 CNSLNNSLNNGLCNSLCNSS
-105 EQNGTNFSL
+105 HPNMG
-114 VENNIKKS
+114 
-122 SEQNSTNIS
+122 
-131 LLSEDINKSSEQNG
+131 
-145 TNFSLVEN
+145 
-153 NIKKSSEQN
+153 
-162 SINLSLLSEDINKS
+162 
-176 SEKKHVNISLL
+176 
-187 DNKSSEKNDPFC
+187 
-199 YTLNKQTNNKQTE
+199 TLNKHIQNNKKTK

-218 KKEIPNDFYKE
+218 IKKEIPNDFYKE

-295 KDINDISMLNDDL
+295 KDINDISMLNDEL
-308 DRINRVN
+308 ERINRVN

-326 IELDRVRELEKEN
+326 IELEKEN

-353 TNTPVTNE
+353 TNTPIANE

-382 IYEQYDIDL
+382 IYQQYDIDL

-418 WVKKRLLEDKR
+418 WVKKRLLEDKK

-453 SNNQNNNYNS
+453 SNNYNQNNNNNS
-463 YNKYN
+463 YKQYN
-468 QPQETRKQRSWED
+468 QHQETRKQRSWED